1 VSFEEVVDQASAMLQ
16 RRGRLT
22 YRMLQR
28 HFHLDAEEL
37 KDLTFELIK
46 GQRMAIDE
54 DGEVLVWTGEPLAAT
69 PDAQRGAEA
78 ERRFHTLLPAV
89 IGLLQSHRRV
99 TYRTLTYVLSIDKTL
114 LEEIREEL
122 TFRQLAIDEGGQGL
136 VWTGEVPSMPPL
148 VRAVPSP
155 QVTADTPSVTSPAA
169 PTLPPYITETQTPSP
184 APTISAD
191 AITTDVPQDTS
202 PPVSAPTRLSPEAE
216 RRQVTVLFCDLVD
229 STKLSQHLDAEDY
242 RAVVR
247 AYQAAAVTA
256 MQPWDGYVAQYLGDG
271 LMVYFGWPTAHED
284 AAVRAVHASLALL
297 AALEPLN
304 TTQLAPRYGVR
315 VQVRLGLHT
324 GMAVIGDMGGG
335 DRREQLAMGDTP
347 NIAARL
353 QGLAAPDTV
362 VLSAVTARLVQR
374 RFALETLGTPP
385 LKGVTEPMPV
395 FRVLGLPDT
404 ADEEEADT
412 PGSAVFLVGR
422 DEELGLLRRRWE
434 QSKAGLGQV
443 VLISGEAGIGKSSLV
458 ETLRAQVRREGLTRV
473 AVRCSPYH
481 TNSAL
486 YPVIEHVQ
494 RVCQVQRDDTPAVKL
509 DKLERT
515 LRTSRLPL
523 EEVVPLFAALLSVP
537 LPEERYAALRLTP
550 QQQKQQTYDALVAWM
565 LEEDERQPVL
575 VVWEDLHWADPS
587 TLEYLSLLL
596 DQSPTAAILN
606 LLTFRPAF
614 VPPWPSRS
622 HMTPLTLTRLERP
635 QVEALITHLAGDKT
649 LPAEVVAYIVARTDG
664 VPLFVE
670 ELTKMLLESALL
682 HQEAERYTLTGPL
695 SAVAI
700 PTTLQDSLMARLD
713 RLPMIR
719 EVAQLGAVLGRE
731 FAYEMLRALAGVEES
746 LLQDRLA
753 QLVDTE
759 LLYQRGRPP
768 RARYIFKHAL
778 VQDAAYASLLKSTRQ
793 QYHQQVAQMLEARFP
808 ATVETEPELVARHYT
823 EAGCS
828 AQAVGYWQQAGQ
840 RAIQRSANV
849 EAIAH
854 LRQGIELLTTLPD
867 TPERVQAELTFQ
879 TTLGPALMATRGYAA
894 PEVAA
899 TYNRAR
905 ELCQQAEETPE
916 LFPVLWGLW
925 LLYMGRAEH
934 ETAREFGEQCLS
946 LARRLDDPAL
956 LLEAHLALG
965 ASGLFLGQLSQAHA
979 HLDQGIRLYDPQQ
992 HHALAF
998 RYGNRDPGVAG
1009 LAAGGWTLWLLGYP
1023 EQALERA
1030 NAALTLAQHLEHPY
1044 TLARGLYWTAL
1055 LHQWRREWQV
1065 VSERAETMITVATEH
1080 QVALMLAQGPI
1091 MRGWA
1096 LAMQGQGA
1104 EGLTQLR
1111 QGLDAYRATGA
1122 EFYRPHFL
1130 SMLAEVHRS
1139 LGQPAAG
1146 LTALREALALVETT
1160 GERYYEAELHR
1171 LQGEL
1176 QQLAAPEVSH
1186 AEACFQQA
1194 LAIARGQQA
1203 KSLELRAAMS
1213 LSRLWQQQGKR
1224 DEARALLA
1232 PIYGW
1237 FTEGFDTADLQE
1249 ARALL
1254 EEFSP

>member
-1 VSFEEVVDQASAMLQ
+1 MRVYGILTLVMALLQ
-16 RRGRLT
+16 RERRVSYWALKQEFG
-22 YRMLQR
+22 
-28 HFHLDAEEL
+28 LDDAFIEGL
-37 KDLTFELIK
+37 KQELIVAK
-46 GQRMAIDE
+46 RVAIDE
-54 DGEVLVWTGEPLAAT
+54 GGQVLVWTGEVLPPETQAVVQSTPIEAAVTLSPPAQTRTPHTTPTAT
-69 PDAQRGAEA
+69 PPD
-78 ERRFHTLLPAV
+78 
-89 IGLLQSHRRV
+89 
-99 TYRTLTYVLSIDKTL
+99 
-114 LEEIREEL
+114 
-122 TFRQLAIDEGGQGL
+122 
-136 VWTGEVPSMPPL
+136 
-148 VRAVPSP
+148 
-155 QVTADTPSVTSPAA
+155 
-169 PTLPPYITETQTPSP
+169 
-184 APTISAD
+184 
-191 AITTDVPQDTS
+191 
-202 PPVSAPTRLSPEAE
+202 APTRLPDLVRHAPEAE

-229 STKLSQHLDAEDY
+229 STQLSQQLDAEDY

-247 AYQAAAVTA
+247 AYQQAAVTA

-297 AALEPLN
+297 TTLEPLN
-304 TTQLAPRYGVR
+304 DTQLEPRYGVR

-335 DRREQLAMGDTP
+335 DRLEQLAMGDTP

-362 VLSAVTARLVQR
+362 ALSAVTARLVQR
-374 RFALETLGTPP
+374 RFALETLGTHQ
-385 LKGVTEPMPV
+385 LKGVTEPMQV
-395 FRVLGLPDT
+395 FQVLGLPDT
-404 ADEEEADT
+404 ADDEEAT
-412 PGSAVFLVGR
+412 PGRAVFLVGR

-434 QSKAGLGQV
+434 QSKEGLGQV

-473 AVRCSPYH
+473 VVRCSPYH

-486 YPVIEHVQ
+486 YSVIEHVQ
-494 RVCQVQRDDTPAVKL
+494 RVCQVQRDDPPAAKL
-509 DKLERT
+509 DKLECT
-515 LRTSRLPL
+515 LQTSRLPL
-523 EEVVPLFAALLSVP
+523 EDVVPLFAALLSVP
-537 LPEERYAALRLTP
+537 LPEARYAAVRLDP

-565 LEEDERQPVL
+565 LEEAERQPVL

-587 TLEYLSLLL
+587 TLENLGLLL
-596 DQSPTAAILN
+596 DQSRTSAILN
-606 LLTFRPAF
+606 LLTFRPEF

-635 QVEALITHLAGDKT
+635 QVEALLTHLARDKT

-670 ELTKMLLESALL
+670 ELTKMLLESDLL
-682 HQEAERYTLTGPL
+682 HQEVERYTLTGPL
-695 SAVAI
+695 AAVAI

-731 FAYEMLRALAGVEES
+731 FAYEMLQALAGVEES
-746 LLQDRLA
+746 LLQERLA

-768 RARYIFKHAL
+768 HATYIFKHAL

-793 QYHQQVAQMLEARFP
+793 QYHQQVAQMLEAQFP
-808 ATVETEPELVARHYT
+808 DTVATEPELVAHHYT
-823 EAGCS
+823 EAGCA

-840 RAIQRSANV
+840 RALQRSANV

-854 LRQGIELLTTLPD
+854 LRQGIALLTSLPD

-879 TTLGPALMATRGYAA
+879 TTLGPALMATRGYGA

-899 TYNRAR
+899 TYHRAR
-905 ELCQQAEETPE
+905 ELCEQAGDTAE

-925 LLYMGRAEH
+925 LLYLARAEH
-934 ETAREFGEQCLS
+934 ETARELGEQCLS

-965 ASGLFLGQLSQAHA
+965 TSGFYLGQLSQAYGHFE
-979 HLDQGIRLYDPQQ
+979 QSIRLYDPHQ

-998 RYGNRDPGVAG
+998 RYGNFDPGVSCLAFAG
-1009 LAAGGWTLWLLGYP
+1009 CTLLLLGYP
-1023 EQALERA
+1023 EQALERV
-1030 NAALTLAQHLEHPY
+1030 NKALSLAQNLEHPY
-1044 TLARGLYWTAL
+1044 TLARVLYWIAL

-1065 VSERAETMITVATEH
+1065 VSERADTALTVATAQ
-1080 QVALMLAQGPI
+1080 QVALVLALGPI

-1104 EGLTQLR
+1104 EGLMQLR

-1122 EFYRPHFL
+1122 AFQRPYFL
-1130 SMLAEVHRS
+1130 SMLAEVHS
-1139 LGQPAAG
+1139 LMGQPEAG
-1146 LTALREALALVETT
+1146 GTALREALALVEKT

-1171 LQGEL
+1171 LTGEL
-1176 QQLAAPEVSH
+1176 LLQHAAPEVSH
-1186 AEACFQQA
+1186 AETCFQQS
-1194 LAIARGQQA
+1194 LAIARCQQA

-1213 LSRLWQQQGKR
+1213 LGRLWQQQGKR
-1224 DEARALLA
+1224 QEAQVLLA
-1232 PIYGW
+1232 GVYHW

-1249 ARALL
+1249 AKALL
-1254 EEFSP
+1254 QAVS